1 MKIDSLPLITDLT
14 GAPGAAWWL
23 TGASFGPEA
32 SLVTTAV
39 LLTGTLVLA
48 LRGRTRGHGVEAAPD
63 PVAGPA

>member
-1 MKIDSLPLITDLT
+1 
-14 GAPGAAWWL
+14 
-23 TGASFGPEA
+23 
-32 SLVTTAV
+32 VTTAV